1 MKDLLDIDSQP
12 REEVAWWT
20 CHKWNDAATEV
31 AADALKDLLKDH
43 PEKAAELLKPIIENS
58 DFWLKQM
65 AQTVLGI
72 ESEDDCEFEGLL
84 EYFQK
89 AVDGEC
95 PPYLFEALDLLWDRA
110 NNGQNIK
117 SVVIEPGEG
126 NQIVW
131 DSEKLIEVGIL
142 YGGKHELPDP
152 HKYFLLSEGDTFADL
167 AWLIK
172 SQFFPVEEGRS
183 LSFCFDRSDIGSRYN
198 ISEDQA
204 AELLSKS
211 TEDVSEAMLSA
222 GWDAID
228 NSASQMGYEK
238 TEEL

>member
-20 CHKWNDAATEV
+20 CHKWNHTATEV
-31 AADALKDLLKDH
+31 AADALKDLLSDH
-43 PEKAAELLKPIIENS
+43 PEITAELLQPIIENS
-58 DFWLKQM
+58 DFWLKQI
-65 AQTVLGI
+65 AQTVLEI
-72 ESEDDCEFEGLL
+72 EPEDDCEFKGLL
-84 EYFQK
+84 ECFQN

-95 PPYLFEALDLLWDRA
+95 PPCLFEGLDLLWDRA
-110 NNGQNIK
+110 NKGLNIK
-117 SVVIEPGEG
+117 SVVIEPEEG
-126 NQIVW
+126 NIIEL
-131 DSEKLIEVGIL
+131 DSEKLIEAGIL

-152 HKYFLLSEGDTFADL
+152 HKYLLLSEGDSYADL

-172 SQFFPVEEGRS
+172 SQFFPIDECQS
-183 LSFCFDRSDIGSRYN
+183 LSFSFELSDIASRYN
-198 ISEDQA
+198 ISEEQA

-222 GWDAID
+222 GWNTLDKT
-228 NSASQMGYEK
+228 ASQMGYDK